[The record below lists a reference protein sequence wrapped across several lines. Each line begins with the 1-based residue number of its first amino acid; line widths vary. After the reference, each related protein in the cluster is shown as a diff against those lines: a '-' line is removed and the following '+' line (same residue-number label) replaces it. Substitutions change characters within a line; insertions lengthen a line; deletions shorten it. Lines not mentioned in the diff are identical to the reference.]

1 MTSSDR
7 AAVKTWHSDWQNVE
21 RSAQKRLARIVSVTG
36 SQAVAIVNAPRAGE
50 THAQGE
56 RIEIGA
62 LMKIGTPNSTAIGV
76 VSSVTC
82 PLPDSSGAQEGI
94 ELIELNLAGEIA
106 HDPQNGRL
114 LFRRGVSGMP
124 SVGDPVYSLSSE
136 DLQLV
141 YAQPEVETIAVGRLY
156 QNPNVEAH
164 LRVDDLLG
172 KHFIIVGTTGCGK
185 SSATIGILQSVLQE
199 YRFGHIVVLDMHNE
213 YASAF
218 GEMAELIDPVSLR
231 LPFWMMSFQELTA
244 ALTGEDEHKETE
256 IEILSEAVQQSKRR
270 YSDSQSHRVRRS
282 RADNLGISVDTPT
295 PFRLSDITAFIDDR
309 LGRLEKTQ
317 PILPLR
323 RLKGRIETLVGDP
336 RFAFMFG
343 SPVVED
349 NMSAILGRIFRIPV
363 DGRPITVINLASV
376 PPEILDIVISVIS
389 RLAFDFA
396 VWSDGQMP
404 MLLVCEEAHRYAPAS
419 ADQKFLPTRQS
430 LSRIA
435 KEGRK
440 YGVALALI
448 TQRPSELDQTILSQC
463 STVVAMRLSTER
475 DQQVVRANTHEGFV
489 DLLDCLPLLADQEA
503 IILGQGVIMPV
514 RIKFRNIESRK
525 DAGKK
530 SGMFATA
537 WRDPNINREILD
549 SIVRFWR
556 GTNRT
561 DSRPG

>member
-1 MTSSDR
+1 MTASEL
-7 AAVKTWHSDWQNVE
+7 ATAKAWHSDWQNAD
-21 RSAQKRLARIVSVTG
+21 RTTQKRLARIVSVTG
-36 SQAVAIVNAPRAGE
+36 SQAVAILNAPRADE
-50 THAQGE
+50 PHAQGE

-62 LMKIGTPNSTAIGV
+62 LMKIGTPNSSAIGV

-82 PLPDSSGAQEGI
+82 PLPESSGSHEGI

-106 HDPQNGRL
+106 SDMQTGRR
-114 LFRRGVSGMP
+114 LFRRGVAGMP

-141 YAQPEVETIAVGRLY
+141 YGQPEVATITVGRLY

-172 KHFIIVGTTGCGK
+172 KHFLIVGTTGCGK
-185 SSATIGILQSVLQE
+185 SSATIGILQSVLE
-199 YRFGHIVVLDMHNE
+199 KYKFGHIVVLDMHNE
-213 YASAF
+213 YGSAF
-218 GEMAELIDPVSLR
+218 GEMAEQIDPASLR
-231 LPFWMMSFQELTA
+231 LPFWMMNFQELTA
-244 ALTGEDEHKETE
+244 ALTGDDEHKDRE

-270 YSDSQSHRVRRS
+270 YSESQHRLRRAS
-282 RADNLGISVDTPT
+282 DNIGISVDTPT
-295 PFRLSDITAFIDDR
+295 PFRLSDVTAFIDER

-323 RLKGRIETLVGDP
+323 RLKNRIETLISDP

-396 VWSDGQMP
+396 VWSEGQMP

-419 ADQKFLPTRQS
+419 TDQKFLPTRQS
-430 LSRIA
+430 LARIA

-440 YGVALALI
+440 YALALALI
-448 TQRPSELDQTILSQC
+448 TQRPSELDPTILSQC

-503 IILGQGVIMPV
+503 IVLGQGVIMPV
-514 RIKFRNIESRK
+514 RIKFRNLESRK
-525 DAGKK
+525 ENGQK

-549 SIVRFWR
+549 SIVGFWR
-556 GTNRT
+556 GTNRPDT
-561 DSRPG
+561 RSD